1 MYSPSRPLR
10 FVALAVASLA
20 LTGCASR
27 NVGSFLERGSDF
39 ARYRTYR
46 WAPVGSLETGDP
58 RLDNNPFFH
67 ERIRAD
73 VEKQLAARGFELT
86 ASGNSDLIVRYHA
99 SVTQRIDLS
108 NVDPLSPADPLSHV
122 ESESASCGDGD
133 GCRPYVYDAGSLVID
148 FVDARTD
155 TLVWRGWSEESVDG
169 TIDNQELMERKI
181 DRTVARI
188 LQRLPGRL

>member
-1 MYSPSRPLR
+1 MYSASRALR
-10 FVALAVASLA
+10 FMALAVASLA
-20 LTGCASR
+20 LAGCAAR

-39 ARYRTYR
+39 GRYRTYS
-46 WAPVGSLETGDP
+46 WAPAAALETGDA

-73 VEKQLAARGFELT
+73 VEEQLAARGFEMT
-86 ASGNSDLIVRYHA
+86 APGDADLLVRYHA

-108 NVDPLSPADPLSHV
+108 DIDR
-122 ESESASCGDGD
+122 ESGNCGDGD
-133 GCRPYVYDAGSLVID
+133 SCRPYVYDAGSLVVD

-155 TLVWRGWSEESVDG
+155 KLVWRGWSEESVDG
-169 TIDNQELMERKI
+169 AIDNQALMERKI
-181 DRTVARI
+181 DRAVARI

>member
-67 ERIRAD
+67 ARIRAD
-73 VEKQLAARGFELT
+73 VER
-86 ASGNSDLIVRYHA
+86 S
-99 SVTQRIDLS
+99 
-108 NVDPLSPADPLSHV
+108 
-122 ESESASCGDGD
+122 
-133 GCRPYVYDAGSLVID
+133 
-148 FVDARTD
+148 
-155 TLVWRGWSEESVDG
+155 W
-169 TIDNQELMERKI
+169 
-181 DRTVARI
+181 
-188 LQRLPGRL
+188 LPGDSS